1 MNHYP
6 QKRSNRLG
14 KYRPSSITD
23 SFHDPTLVHY
33 YSPSKPV
40 RGTSIGHSWFKLPLQ
55 SDVSPGCICLTWT
68 THWKT
73 LIGSFCQWVTEFP
86 PYTIPYKYKPNYF
99 NTLAYT
105 IYIVTRGKKKIKIPS
120 RKEKSL
126 SQISYV
132 IIMQKIILVSLCMYA
147 KNNLIP
153 RICFY
158 PEVGISKRKSWQF
171 SAERSEEKLET
182 DPSPSYQLVGL
193 LLGVSAAAC
202 YIRNRKTKRGLKS
215 NKPYMNQG
223 TKKERIFTGNTPPL
237 PTDRS
242 SIPMCSCVVHS
253 RIRGLY

>member
-1 MNHYP
+1 MNALKNFDW
-6 QKRSNRLG
+6 QLLS
-14 KYRPSSITD
+14 
-23 SFHDPTLVHY
+23 V
-33 YSPSKPV
+33 
-40 RGTSIGHSWFKLPLQ
+40 
-55 SDVSPGCICLTWT
+55 SDRI
-68 THWKT
+68 
-73 LIGSFCQWVTEFP
+73 F

-120 RKEKSL
+120 RKENSL

-182 DPSPSYQLVGL
+182 DPSPSYQLVVL
-193 LLGVSAAAC
+193 QGVSAAAC

-215 NKPYMNQG
+215 SIKPYMNKNIKPREG
-223 TKKERIFTGNTPPL
+223 AKK
-237 PTDRS
+237 
-242 SIPMCSCVVHS
+242 
-253 RIRGLY
+253 RGFF